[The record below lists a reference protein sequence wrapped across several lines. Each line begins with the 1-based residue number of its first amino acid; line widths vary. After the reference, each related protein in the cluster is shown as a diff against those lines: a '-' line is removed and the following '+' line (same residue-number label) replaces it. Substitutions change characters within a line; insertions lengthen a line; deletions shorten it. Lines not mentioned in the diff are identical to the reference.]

1 MDSRPLN
8 RVSRGRGVARSRA
21 RAFWL
26 TGMCIAAFEG
36 SQLVNYKTT
45 SPDWTEVRALIASD
59 AAVRA
64 SQTFEPVLPCL
75 AAHGTTGQAEPF
87 APS

>member
-1 MDSRPLN
+1 MN
-8 RVSRGRGVARSRA
+8 RVSRRREVARSRA

-59 AAVRA
+59 AAVRP
-64 SQTFEPVLPCL
+64 SQTFAPLLPGQ
-75 AAHGTTGQAEPF
+75 AAHGTTGQAEPL
-87 APS
+87 ASS